1 MRWKIMRKNKK
12 DDSKITLKIK
22 SLLAGKGL
30 SFADFGRTIGAIPQ
44 TMNKKRTTDSY
55 RINDLI
61 LLAKATETKLCF
73 IDQDGKILLEFNEG
87 DIKNN

>member
-1 MRWKIMRKNKK
+1 MENVNIFN
-12 DDSKITLKIK
+12 KITLKIK

-87 DIKNN
+87 DIKKMKEI

>member
-1 MRWKIMRKNKK
+1 MRKNKK

-61 LLAKATETKLCF
+61 LLSNRN
-73 IDQDGKILLEFNEG
+73 KIMLYRSG
-87 DIKNN
+87 WKNITRIQ

>member
-1 MRWKIMRKNKK
+1 MRKNKK

-30 SFADFGRTIGAIPQ
+30 SFADYGRVISAIPQ

-55 RINDLI
+55 RVSDLI
-61 LLAKATETKLCF
+61 LLAKATGTKLCF
-73 IDQDGKILLEFNEG
+73 IDDERNILLEFNEK
-87 DIKNN
+87 DIKNK

>member
-1 MRWKIMRKNKK
+1 MRKNKK

-44 TMNKKRTTDSY
+44 TMNKRSY
-55 RINDLI
+55 Y
-61 LLAKATETKLCF
+61 F
-73 IDQDGKILLEFNEG
+73 S
-87 DIKNN
+87 

>member
-1 MRWKIMRKNKK
+1 MRKNKK

-30 SFADFGRTIGAIPQ
+30 SFADFGSTIGAIPQ
-44 TMNKKRTTDSY
+44 TMNKKRTTDSD

-73 IDQDGKILLEFNEG
+73 IHQDGKILLEFNEG
-87 DIKNN
+87 DIKKMKEI